1 MYSQWQSWEVYLAL
15 KFRLYLCTT
24 LPLDGWGGDLPQQ
37 VVFNVS
43 FLIRY
48 ICQTLSVNYNMIPFH
63 EEPLMCSSEL

>member
-1 MYSQWQSWEVYLAL
+1 MAELGGVFGSKVQAL
-15 KFRLYLCTT
+15 SVHYPATR
-24 LPLDGWGGDLPQQ
+24 WVGGDLPQQ